1 MGHYQLLLPAFC
13 TIWVGTAGI
22 LHTSHKS
29 STLTHIELY
38 RFNTGLFQAVKCC
51 HTSTNSFF
59 FFNIHLFLVNELT
72 GIAVLGLQVDTLL
85 IFSFSKSPTPQP
97 LITSCSSFSYYST
110 LSSLPAHAKALHL
123 HFSCFVSLS
132 CWFVF
137 LACLV
142 HRLSL
147 LSLLFF

>member
-1 MGHYQLLLPAFC
+1 MASAP
-13 TIWVGTAGI
+13 
-22 LHTSHKS
+22 
-29 STLTHIELY
+29 Y
-38 RFNTGLFQAVKCC
+38 RFVQPEFCIPATNPVHLPILNYTGSILGCFRQWNVVIPVQIVFFL
-51 HTSTNSFF
+51 FF
-59 FFNIHLFLVNELT
+59 FFINIHLFLVDELT

-97 LITSCSSFSYYST
+97 IVTSFSSVSYYST
-110 LSSLPAHAKALHL
+110 SSSLPAHAKALYL

-137 LACLV
+137 LSCLV
-142 HRLSL
+142 FHLFL

>member
-1 MGHYQLLLPAFC
+1 MGYCQIYGFR
-13 TIWVGTAGI
+13 TISVCAARI

-29 STLTHIELY
+29 STLAHIELY

-59 FFNIHLFLVNELT
+59 FFFNIHLFLVDELT

-85 IFSFSKSPTPQP
+85 ILSFSKSPTPQP
-97 LITSCSSFSYYST
+97 IVTSFSSVSYYSAS
-110 LSSLPAHAKALHL
+110 SSLPAHAKALYL

-137 LACLV
+137 LSCLV
-142 HRLSL
+142 CHLFL